1 MPGTGPL
8 KLRAHDIEDLRALGA
23 CLQDALVPVADLV
36 YLKAEKRFVM
46 VANRFKWEGG
56 AKTAPGSAL
65 APEPVPA
72 APEVAP
78 EVTPEVT
85 PEVAP
90 EVTGSNRD
98 SDAKFEEA
106 DGGPPY
112 QRVNCT
118 VCFDWVRDV
127 RFRGVDLRR
136 KDQLLNLL
144 TLEADPGAI
153 TLLFSGGGEIRLEVS
168 DIRCHLEDLGE
179 PWPTRWRPDH
189 AEAGPLPGPSSE
201 PG

>member
-8 KLRAHDIEDLRALGA
+8 KLRAHDIEDLRALA
-23 CLQDALVPVADLV
+23 TCLQDALVPVADFA

-56 AKTAPGSAL
+56 AQTAP
-65 APEPVPA
+65 APESAPA
-72 APEVAP
+72 ASEPVSEVAR
-78 EVTPEVT
+78 
-85 PEVAP
+85 AD
-90 EVTGSNRD
+90 RD
-98 SDAKFEEA
+98 SDARFEEA
-106 DGGPPY
+106 DGGPLY

-118 VCFDWVRDV
+118 VCFDWVRKV
-127 RFRGVDLRR
+127 RFRGLDLRR

-144 TLEADPGAI
+144 TLEACPGAV

-189 AEAGPLPGPSSE
+189 AEAGPPPE

>member
-1 MPGTGPL
+1 MPGPGPL
-8 KLRAHDIEDLRALGA
+8 KLRAHDIEDLRALA
-23 CLQDALVPVADLV
+23 TCLQDALVPVADLAH
-36 YLKAEKRFVM
+36 LKAEKRFVM

-56 AKTAPGSAL
+56 AQTATQTATQT
-65 APEPVPA
+65 APEPAPEPAPA

-78 EVTPEVT
+78 ELSG
-85 PEVAP
+85 AD
-90 EVTGSNRD
+90 RD
-98 SDAKFEEA
+98 SDARFEEA
-106 DGGPPY
+106 DGGPLY

-118 VCFDWVRDV
+118 VCFDWVRNI
-127 RFRGVDLRR
+127 RFRGLDLGR

-144 TLEADPGAI
+144 TIEADPGAV

-189 AEAGPLPGPSSE
+189 AEAEPPSEPLPKLPPE

>member
-8 KLRAHDIEDLRALGA
+8 KLRAHDIEDLRALA
-23 CLQDALVPVADLV
+23 TCLQDALVPVADLA

-56 AKTAPGSAL
+56 AQTAS
-65 APEPVPA
+65 EPAPA
-72 APEVAP
+72 APEVAS
-78 EVTPEVT
+78 
-85 PEVAP
+85 EVAS
-90 EVTGSNRD
+90 EVARADRD
-98 SDAKFEEA
+98 SDARFEEA
-106 DGGPPY
+106 DGGPLY

-118 VCFDWVRDV
+118 VCFDWVRNI
-127 RFRGVDLRR
+127 RFRGLDLRR

-144 TLEADPGAI
+144 TLEADTGAV

-189 AEAGPLPGPSSE
+189 AEAGPPPE

>member
-8 KLRAHDIEDLRALGA
+8 KLRAHDIEDLRALA
-23 CLQDALVPVADLV
+23 TCLQDALVPVADFA

-56 AKTAPGSAL
+56 GQTAP
-65 APEPVPA
+65 APAPA

-78 EVTPEVT
+78 EV
-85 PEVAP
+85 AP
-90 EVTGSNRD
+90 GVVGADRD
-98 SDAKFEEA
+98 SDARFEEA
-106 DGGPPY
+106 DGGPLY

-118 VCFDWVRDV
+118 VCFDWVRNI
-127 RFRGVDLRR
+127 RFRGLDLGR

-144 TLEADPGAI
+144 TIEADPGAVR
-153 TLLFSGGGEIRLEVS
+153 LLFSGGGEIRLEVS

-189 AEAGPLPGPSSE
+189 AEAEPRSE
-201 PG
+201 PPPKLPPEPG

>member
-8 KLRAHDIEDLRALGA
+8 KLRAHDTEDLRALA
-23 CLQDALVPVADLV
+23 TCLQDALVPVADLA

-56 AKTAPGSAL
+56 AQTAPDSDPA
-65 APEPVPA
+65 ASEA

-78 EVTPEVT
+78 EV
-85 PEVAP
+85 A
-90 EVTGSNRD
+90 GSDRD
-98 SDAKFEEA
+98 SDARFEA
-106 DGGPPY
+106 AVGGPPY

-118 VCFDWVRDV
+118 VCFDWVRKV
-127 RFRGVDLRR
+127 HFRGVDLRR
-136 KDQLLNLL
+136 KDQILNLL
-144 TLEADPGAI
+144 TLEADPGAV

-168 DIRCHLEDLGE
+168 GIRCHLEDLGE

-189 AEAGPLPGPSSE
+189 AEAGPPPE

>member
-8 KLRAHDIEDLRALGA
+8 KLRAHDVEDLRALA
-23 CLQDALVPVADLV
+23 TCLQDALVPVADLA

-56 AKTAPGSAL
+56 AQTAPDS
-65 APEPVPA
+65 
-72 APEVAP
+72 APEVAS
-78 EVTPEVT
+78 
-85 PEVAP
+85 EVAP
-90 EVTGSNRD
+90 EPEPAPEPARADRD
-98 SDAKFEEA
+98 SDARFEEA
-106 DGGPPY
+106 DGGPLY

-118 VCFDWVRDV
+118 VCFDWVRKV
-127 RFRGVDLRR
+127 HFRGVDLRR

-144 TLEADPGAI
+144 TLEADPGAV
-153 TLLFSGGGEIRLEVS
+153 TLLFSGGGEIRLVVS
-168 DIRCHLEDLGE
+168 GIRCHLEDLGE

-189 AEAGPLPGPSSE
+189 TEAGPPPEPPAE

>member
-8 KLRAHDIEDLRALGA
+8 KLRAHDIADLRALA
-23 CLQDALVPVADLV
+23 TCLQDALVPVADLA

-56 AKTAPGSAL
+56 AQTAPDS
-65 APEPVPA
+65 APEPAV
-72 APEVAP
+72 APEVAGA
-78 EVTPEVT
+78 E
-85 PEVAP
+85 
-90 EVTGSNRD
+90 RD
-98 SDAKFEEA
+98 SNARFEEA
-106 DGGPPY
+106 DGGPLY

-118 VCFDWVRDV
+118 VCFDWVRNI

-144 TLEADPGAI
+144 TIEADPGAV

-189 AEAGPLPGPSSE
+189 AEPEPEAEPEAEPATEPS
-201 PG
+201 

>member
-8 KLRAHDIEDLRALGA
+8 KLRAHDIEDLRALA
-23 CLQDALVPVADLV
+23 TCLQDALVPVADLA

-56 AKTAPGSAL
+56 AQT
-65 APEPVPA
+65 APEPAPAAPEA
-72 APEVAP
+72 APEVAS
-78 EVTPEVT
+78 
-85 PEVAP
+85 EVARAD
-90 EVTGSNRD
+90 RD
-98 SDAKFEEA
+98 SDARFEEA
-106 DGGPPY
+106 DGGPLY

-118 VCFDWVRDV
+118 VCFDWVRNI
-127 RFRGVDLRR
+127 RFRGLDLRR

-144 TLEADPGAI
+144 TLEADPGAV

-179 PWPTRWRPDH
+179 PWPTRWRPGH
-189 AEAGPLPGPSSE
+189 AEAGPPPE

>member
-8 KLRAHDIEDLRALGA
+8 KLRARDIEDLRALA
-23 CLQDALVPVADLV
+23 TCLQDALVPVADLA
-36 YLKAEKRFVM
+36 YLKAETRFVM

-56 AKTAPGSAL
+56 AQTATQTATQT
-65 APEPVPA
+65 APEPAPEPAPA
-72 APEVAP
+72 APEVAR
-78 EVTPEVT
+78 
-85 PEVAP
+85 AD
-90 EVTGSNRD
+90 RD
-98 SDAKFEEA
+98 SDARFEEA
-106 DGGPPY
+106 DGGPLY

-118 VCFDWVRDV
+118 VCFDWVRNI
-127 RFRGVDLRR
+127 RFRGLDLGR

-144 TLEADPGAI
+144 TIEADPGAV

-189 AEAGPLPGPSSE
+189 AEAEPPSEPLPKLPPE

>member
-8 KLRAHDIEDLRALGA
+8 KLRAHDIEDLRALA
-23 CLQDALVPVADLV
+23 TCLQDALVPVTDLA

-46 VANRFKWEGG
+46 VANRFMWEGG
-56 AKTAPGSAL
+56 AQTAPASAPVASEP
-65 APEPVPA
+65 APEFA
-72 APEVAP
+72 RADR
-78 EVTPEVT
+78 
-85 PEVAP
+85 
-90 EVTGSNRD
+90 G
-98 SDAKFEEA
+98 SDARFEEA
-106 DGGPPY
+106 DGGPLY

-118 VCFDWVRDV
+118 VCFDWVRNI
-127 RFRGVDLRR
+127 RFRGLDLRR

-144 TLEADPGAI
+144 TIEADPGAV

-189 AEAGPLPGPSSE
+189 AEAGPPPEPS
-201 PG
+201 

>member
-8 KLRAHDIEDLRALGA
+8 KLRVHDTEDLRALA
-23 CLQDALVPVADLV
+23 TCLQDALVPVADLA

-56 AKTAPGSAL
+56 AQL
-65 APEPVPA
+65 APRPAPESTPGALEPAPA
-72 APEVAP
+72 APEA
-78 EVTPEVT
+78 
-85 PEVAP
+85 ARAD
-90 EVTGSNRD
+90 RD
-98 SDAKFEEA
+98 PDANFEEA
-106 DGGPPY
+106 DGGPRY

-118 VCFDWVRDV
+118 VCFDWVRKV
-127 RFRGVDLRR
+127 RFRDLDPRR

-144 TLEADPGAI
+144 TLEAGPGAV

-179 PWPTRWRPDH
+179 PWPTRWRPGH
-189 AEAGPLPGPSSE
+189 AEAGPPPE

>member
-8 KLRAHDIEDLRALGA
+8 KLRAHDIEDLRALAA
-23 CLQDALVPVADLV
+23 CLQDALVPVADLG

-56 AKTAPGSAL
+56 AQT
-65 APEPVPA
+65 APEPAPAPATPEA
-72 APEVAP
+72 APEVAR
-78 EVTPEVT
+78 
-85 PEVAP
+85 AD
-90 EVTGSNRD
+90 RD
-98 SDAKFEEA
+98 SDARFEEA
-106 DGGPPY
+106 DGGPLY

-118 VCFDWVRDV
+118 VCFDWVRNI
-127 RFRGVDLRR
+127 RFRGLDLRR

-144 TLEADPGAI
+144 TLEADPGAV

-168 DIRCHLEDLGE
+168 NIRCHLEDLGE

-189 AEAGPLPGPSSE
+189 AAAGTPPE

>member
-8 KLRAHDIEDLRALGA
+8 KLRAHDTEDLRALGA
-23 CLQDALVPVADLV
+23 CLQDALVPVADLA

-56 AKTAPGSAL
+56 AKTAL
-65 APEPVPA
+65 APEPEPVSA

-78 EVTPEVT
+78 EP
-85 PEVAP
+85 A
-90 EVTGSNRD
+90 GADRD

-106 DGGPPY
+106 DGGPLY

-127 RFRGVDLRR
+127 RFRGLDLRR

-144 TLEADPGAI
+144 TLEADPGAV

-189 AEAGPLPGPSSE
+189 AEAGPPPGSSSE

>member
-8 KLRAHDIEDLRALGA
+8 KLRAHDIEDLRALA
-23 CLQDALVPVADLV
+23 TCLQDALVPVADLA

-56 AKTAPGSAL
+56 AQTAP
-65 APEPVPA
+65 APAASEPA
-72 APEVAP
+72 APEPAAP
-78 EVTPEVT
+78 GA
-85 PEVAP
+85 AP
-90 EVTGSNRD
+90 GVVGAERD
-98 SDAKFEEA
+98 SDARFEEA
-106 DGGPPY
+106 DGGPLY

-118 VCFDWVRDV
+118 VCFDWVRKV
-127 RFRGVDLRR
+127 RFRDLDPRR

-144 TLEADPGAI
+144 TLEAGPGAV

-179 PWPTRWRPDH
+179 PWPTRWRPGH
-189 AEAGPLPGPSSE
+189 AEAGPPPE

>member
-8 KLRAHDIEDLRALGA
+8 KLRAHDIADLRALA
-23 CLQDALVPVADLV
+23 TCLQDALVPVADLA

-56 AKTAPGSAL
+56 APTAP
-65 APEPVPA
+65 APAASEA

-78 EVTPEVT
+78 GVVGAE
-85 PEVAP
+85 
-90 EVTGSNRD
+90 RD

-106 DGGPPY
+106 DGGPLY

-118 VCFDWVRDV
+118 VCFDWVRKV
-127 RFRGVDLRR
+127 HFRGVDLRR

-144 TLEADPGAI
+144 TLEADPGAV
-153 TLLFSGGGEIRLEVS
+153 TLLFSGGGAIRLEVS

-189 AEAGPLPGPSSE
+189 AEAGLPPEPATEPS
-201 PG
+201 

>member
-8 KLRAHDIEDLRALGA
+8 KLRAHDTEDLRALA
-23 CLQDALVPVADLV
+23 TCLQDALVPVADLA

-56 AKTAPGSAL
+56 AQTAPRP
-65 APEPVPA
+65 APESTPGALEPAPA
-72 APEVAP
+72 APEA
-78 EVTPEVT
+78 
-85 PEVAP
+85 ARAD
-90 EVTGSNRD
+90 RD
-98 SDAKFEEA
+98 PDANFEEA
-106 DGGPPY
+106 DGGPPS

-118 VCFDWVRDV
+118 VCFDWVRKV
-127 RFRGVDLRR
+127 RFRDLDPRR

-144 TLEADPGAI
+144 TLEADPGAV

-189 AEAGPLPGPSSE
+189 SAAGPPPE

>member
-8 KLRAHDIEDLRALGA
+8 KLRAHDIEDLRALA
-23 CLQDALVPVADLV
+23 TCLQDALVPVADLT

-56 AKTAPGSAL
+56 AQTAP
-65 APEPVPA
+65 

-78 EVTPEVT
+78 QPA
-85 PEVAP
+85 PAP
-90 EVTGSNRD
+90 EPEPTRAERD

-106 DGGPPY
+106 DGGPLY

-118 VCFDWVRDV
+118 VCFDWVRKV
-127 RFRGVDLRR
+127 HFRGVDLRR

-144 TLEADPGAI
+144 TLEADPGAV

-168 DIRCHLEDLGE
+168 GIRCHLEDLGE

-189 AEAGPLPGPSSE
+189 AEAEPPSELPPESG
-201 PG
+201 

>member
-8 KLRAHDIEDLRALGA
+8 KLRAHDIEDLRALA
-23 CLQDALVPVADLV
+23 TCLQDALVPVADLT

-56 AKTAPGSAL
+56 AQTAPAPETAL
-65 APEPVPA
+65 APETTPA
-72 APEVAP
+72 PEAVPEVAGP
-78 EVTPEVT
+78 EAAG
-85 PEVAP
+85 PEVAGP
-90 EVTGSNRD
+90 EVAGADRD

-106 DGGPPY
+106 DGGPLY

-118 VCFDWVRDV
+118 VCFDWVRKV
-127 RFRGVDLRR
+127 HFRGVDLRR

-144 TLEADPGAI
+144 TIEADPGAV
-153 TLLFSGGGEIRLEVS
+153 TLLFSGGGAIRLEVS

-189 AEAGPLPGPSSE
+189 AEAEPPSE

>member
-8 KLRAHDIEDLRALGA
+8 KLRAHDIEDLRALA
-23 CLQDALVPVADLV
+23 TCLQDALVPVADFA
-36 YLKAEKRFVM
+36 YLKAERRFVM

-56 AKTAPGSAL
+56 ARM
-65 APEPVPA
+65 APESAPA

-78 EVTPEVT
+78 EVAVT
-85 PEVAP
+85 D
-90 EVTGSNRD
+90 RD

-106 DGGPPY
+106 DGGPLY

-118 VCFDWVRDV
+118 VCFDWVRNI
-127 RFRGVDLRR
+127 RFRGLDLRG

-144 TLEADPGAI
+144 TIEAGPGTV

-189 AEAGPLPGPSSE
+189 AEAGPPPEPAPEPS
-201 PG
+201 

>member
-23 CLQDALVPVADLV
+23 CLQDALVPVADLA

-56 AKTAPGSAL
+56 AKTAPGSA
-65 APEPVPA
+65 PEPVSG

-78 EVTPEVT
+78 EV
-85 PEVAP
+85 A
-90 EVTGSNRD
+90 GANRD

-106 DGGPPY
+106 DGGPLY

-127 RFRGVDLRR
+127 RFRGLDLRR

-144 TLEADPGAI
+144 TLDADPAAI

-189 AEAGPLPGPSSE
+189 AEAGPPPGPSSE

>member
-8 KLRAHDIEDLRALGA
+8 KLRAHDIEDLRALA
-23 CLQDALVPVADLV
+23 TCLQDALVPVADFA

-56 AKTAPGSAL
+56 ARMAPGP
-65 APEPVPA
+65 APES
-72 APEVAP
+72 APEVAR
-78 EVTPEVT
+78 
-85 PEVAP
+85 A
-90 EVTGSNRD
+90 NRD

-106 DGGPPY
+106 DGGPLY

-118 VCFDWVRDV
+118 VCFDWVRNI
-127 RFRGVDLRR
+127 RFRGLDMRG

-144 TLEADPGAI
+144 TIEAGPGTV

-189 AEAGPLPGPSSE
+189 AEAGPPPEPSSK

>member
-1 MPGTGPL
+1 MPGPL
-8 KLRAHDIEDLRALGA
+8 KLRAHDIEDLRALA
-23 CLQDALVPVADLV
+23 TCLQDALVPVADLA

-46 VANRFKWEGG
+46 VASRFKWEGG
-56 AKTAPGSAL
+56 AQTAPDS
-65 APEPVPA
+65 APEPAPA
-72 APEVAP
+72 VAPEVAGA
-78 EVTPEVT
+78 E
-85 PEVAP
+85 
-90 EVTGSNRD
+90 RD
-98 SDAKFEEA
+98 SDARFEEA
-106 DGGPPY
+106 DGGPLY

-118 VCFDWVRDV
+118 VCFDWVRNI

-144 TLEADPGAI
+144 TLEADPGAV

-189 AEAGPLPGPSSE
+189 AEAGPPPE

>member
-8 KLRAHDIEDLRALGA
+8 KLRAHDIEDLRALA
-23 CLQDALVPVADLV
+23 TCLQDALVPVADLA

-56 AKTAPGSAL
+56 AQTVPDS
-65 APEPVPA
+65 APEPAPA
-72 APEVAP
+72 APEPALAVP
-78 EVTPEVT
+78 EPARTD
-85 PEVAP
+85 
-90 EVTGSNRD
+90 RD
-98 SDAKFEEA
+98 SDARFEEA
-106 DGGPPY
+106 DGGPLY

-118 VCFDWVRDV
+118 VCFDWVRKV
-127 RFRGVDLRR
+127 RLRGLDLRR

-144 TLEADPGAI
+144 TLEADPGAV

-189 AEAGPLPGPSSE
+189 AEAGPPPE

>member
-8 KLRAHDIEDLRALGA
+8 KLRVHDTEDLRALA
-23 CLQDALVPVADLV
+23 TCLQDALVPVADLA

-46 VANRFKWEGG
+46 VANRFKWEDG
-56 AKTAPGSAL
+56 AQTTP
-65 APEPVPA
+65 APESASEVA
-72 APEVAP
+72 AGVAPEVAP
-78 EVTPEVT
+78 EVSGAE
-85 PEVAP
+85 
-90 EVTGSNRD
+90 RD
-98 SDAKFEEA
+98 SDARFEEA
-106 DGGPPY
+106 EGGPLY

-118 VCFDWVRDV
+118 VCFDWVRKV
-127 RFRGVDLRR
+127 HFRGVDLRR

-144 TLEADPGAI
+144 TLEADPGAV

-168 DIRCHLEDLGE
+168 GIRCHLEDLGE

-189 AEAGPLPGPSSE
+189 AEAEPPPEPAPE

>member
-8 KLRAHDIEDLRALGA
+8 KLRAHDIEDLRALA
-23 CLQDALVPVADLV
+23 TCLQDALVPVADLA

-56 AKTAPGSAL
+56 AQT
-65 APEPVPA
+65 APEPAPAAPEA
-72 APEVAP
+72 APEVAF
-78 EVTPEVT
+78 
-85 PEVAP
+85 EVARAD
-90 EVTGSNRD
+90 RD
-98 SDAKFEEA
+98 SDARFEEA
-106 DGGPPY
+106 DGGPLY

-118 VCFDWVRDV
+118 VCFDWVRNI
-127 RFRGVDLRR
+127 RFRGLDLRR

-144 TLEADPGAI
+144 TLEADTGAV
-153 TLLFSGGGEIRLEVS
+153 TLLFSDGGEIRLEVS

-189 AEAGPLPGPSSE
+189 AEAGPPPE

>member
-8 KLRAHDIEDLRALGA
+8 KLRAHDIEDLRALA
-23 CLQDALVPVADLV
+23 TCLQDALVPVADLA

-46 VANRFKWEGG
+46 VANRFKWESG
-56 AKTAPGSAL
+56 AQAAPDSAPEG
-65 APEPVPA
+65 APEPAPAVPEPA
-72 APEVAP
+72 RAD
-78 EVTPEVT
+78 
-85 PEVAP
+85 
-90 EVTGSNRD
+90 RD
-98 SDAKFEEA
+98 SDARFEEA
-106 DGGPPY
+106 DGGPLY

-118 VCFDWVRDV
+118 VCFDWVRKV
-127 RFRGVDLRR
+127 HFRGVDLRR

-144 TLEADPGAI
+144 TIEADPGAV

-189 AEAGPLPGPSSE
+189 AEAEPPPEPAPE